1 MVCLYRYVLLT
12 LENKYNLLRVFYVG
26 ESSNYHPPLHL
37 MLMQQH
43 IMPAKHGVSLKLM
56 MITCTAAFMEMVVF
70 LKLYIDE
77 QFFNLITLQV
87 DREKLHTSSI
97 HQFIDNKHLGLT
109 KYAVYLEKK
118 II

>member
-1 MVCLYRYVLLT
+1 
-12 LENKYNLLRVFYVG
+12 
-26 ESSNYHPPLHL
+26 
-37 MLMQQH
+37 
-43 IMPAKHGVSLKLM
+43 M
-56 MITCTAAFMEMVVF
+56 MITCTAAFMEVVVF

-118 II
+118 NLIIQSIIPSPYSTVVNQVLQWKHNYSLALSV